1 MHAAVRP
8 YLATGVA
15 LVGAASIAVMPIQP
29 SNPLLSGPAVPAI
42 SSQAFTLTAQTNPIA
57 LWASVVTG
65 AVNNVG
71 GLGQDVLSDPAPI
84 LRQLLKNQIG
94 YLGTAV
100 GAGKSVVD
108 GVVQYLSP
116 SNPYSLPASIDTALG
131 QLRSGQV
138 AEAFITLSGALIST
152 PIMMILGLPLAGS
165 GLLDVPVKM
174 AQNFADVVATVL
186 SLNTALPL
194 LSSALGP
201 IVGAVDALGGS
212 LQDVVG
218 ALGSGRLVD
227 ALTAVVNI
235 PAQLT
240 GAILN
245 GYTDVQG
252 VAHPGLL
259 TFSNDAFGGGLLQT
273 LLVTIPRA
281 VAAALGATP
290 ATPVAAA
297 TADAAD
303 AVSTPLAAGAK
314 MVTLTVPGVETSMA
328 AVEVEQVANTS
339 ESSSPAVGVD
349 EGSSAESVATEP
361 APEPEAEAPVTDTD
375 TVDDVSADEPT
386 AGEPEPTAGEAAGP
400 AGGESTDSDPK
411 TDKADLAESL
421 SADAEAGDS
430 DVDGSKVTGAKRGAK
445 GSGSKKDSSAAGDA
459 KDSGAKDSDAKDSDA
474 KGANDGA
481 SAAAGSSTAKRDS
494 AGASSSSAE

>member
-15 LVGAASIAVMPIQP
+15 LVGAASIAVMPVQP
-29 SNPLLSGPAVPAI
+29 SNPLLSVPAVPAI
-42 SSQAFTLTAQTNPIA
+42 SSQAFTLTAQTNPLA
-57 LWASVVTG
+57 LWASVITD

-71 GLGQDVLSDPAPI
+71 VLGEDVLSDPAPI
-84 LRQLLKNQIG
+84 LRQLLKNQLG

-108 GVVQYLSP
+108 GVGQYLSP
-116 SNPYSLPASIDTALG
+116 SNPYSLPASIDTAIG
-131 QLRSGQV
+131 QLRSGLI
-138 AEAFITLSGALIST
+138 ADAFITLSGALIST

-174 AQNFADVVATVL
+174 AQNFADVVSTML

-212 LQDVVG
+212 LQDVAG

-227 ALTAVVNI
+227 ALTAVINI

-240 GAILN
+240 GAVLN

-252 VAHPGLL
+252 AFHPGLL
-259 TFSNDAFGGGLLQT
+259 TFSDDAFGGGLLQT

-281 VAAALGATP
+281 VATALGATP
-290 ATPVAAA
+290 AAPAAAA

-314 MVTLTVPGVETSMA
+314 VVTLSLPGVETPTAAAEVESVTNASETSPTAA
-328 AVEVEQVANTS
+328 AV
-339 ESSSPAVGVD
+339 
-349 EGSSAESVATEP
+349 
-361 APEPEAEAPVTDTD
+361 PEAPPTPETVTEDTD
-375 TVDDVSADEPT
+375 TADEVGATEPT
-386 AGEPEPTAGEAAGP
+386 AGETQPSADDATESNGE
-400 AGGESTDSDPK
+400 ESTDGEAKVEETDTADPG
-411 TDKADLAESL
+411 AV
-421 SADAEAGDS
+421 EAGDS
-430 DVDGSKVTGAKRGAK
+430 EEDGAEVTGAVRGAK
-445 GSGSKKDSSAAGDA
+445 GAKAGARSAAG
-459 KDSGAKDSDAKDSDA
+459 SR
-474 KGANDGA
+474 
-481 SAAAGSSTAKRDS
+481 TAKRI
-494 AGASSSSAE
+494 SSRG